1 VTTAATSVTT
11 GSTTTTING
20 SAALT
25 VTYPEDHALW
35 VQVLLT
41 ATATVSGTE
50 TSTTST
56 FWLPILSTYV
66 TTTTTTPPGYVSPYG
81 IAASC
86 ANPN

>member
-1 VTTAATSVTT
+1 
-11 GSTTTTING
+11 
-20 SAALT
+20 LT

-56 FWLPILSTYV
+56 FWLPILSTYL
-66 TTTTTTPPGYVSPYG
+66 TTTTSTPPGVISPYG
-81 IAASC
+81 DDAAGTDDKGDIFAAGVGGCS
-86 ANPN
+86 NPN